1 MTRSGTPRRLVA
13 VGFDFDHTLGIDN
26 NLERVAFLRLLA
38 DVCAGGGEPLGTLAS
53 EIDRIDTLLRVQR
66 SGRYSIEETVER
78 FARERGAR
86 DPGAYPERYKRL
98 ALRGAEA
105 FVVPVPG
112 LGSALAALRCDEVAV
127 AVLTN
132 GWSPLQERKAAL
144 AGFEGPVVVSGAI
157 GVQKPAKGAF
167 EALARTLERAPDE
180 IWYVG
185 DDPVMDV
192 AGAIA
197 AGMHGIWLD
206 ARGSEYP
213 ADLPAPERVIH
224 SLEELAGA
232 LPIARQE

>member
-1 MTRSGTPRRLVA
+1 M
-13 VGFDFDHTLGIDN
+13 GFDFDHTLGIDN

-38 DVCAGGGEPLGTLAS
+38 ELCAGGAEPLGTLAS
-53 EIDRIDTLLRVQR
+53 EIDRIDALLRLQR
-66 SGRYSIEETVER
+66 SGRYSIEEAVER

-86 DPGAYPERYKRL
+86 DPGAYPERYKHL
-98 ALRGAEA
+98 ALHSAEA

-112 LGSALAALRCDEVAV
+112 LSRALAALRRDGVAV

-144 AGFEGPVVVSGAI
+144 AGFEGPVVVSAAI

-180 IWYVG
+180 VWYVG

-213 ADLPAPERVIH
+213 ADLPAPERIIH
-224 SLEELAGA
+224 NLEELAGA